1 MHKVSACV
9 LLGAVAISTLSPSPS
24 RAFGLQLGPFSFG
37 IPFFGHPGGIYHR
50 RHAALH
56 HSSFGRHA
64 IYDRANPNDLGGR
77 DPRSKHTASGNPLS
91 GNSPMQGA
99 NPALLYPN
107 LALPSVYQEVFWLA
121 RAAPWGF
128 GYDAIVRTA
137 FDKSRPEREALA
149 CQRPDPA
156 TGIVQRIAAE
166 VRPNAEQKPLLEKLG
181 AALAMA
187 SGALARAC
195 PPQLPPQPVAR
206 LQVIQSQ
213 LQALTL
219 AIDLVRPPLEQFTR
233 SLSAAQ
239 LARSGADSPATATSG
254 CRPAPTP
261 TGWSIDEIDRSIQPA
276 DDLRGALTDLRQ
288 AFTSAAQDIDAHCPA
303 ALPATPLDRLEAIE
317 ARLDASW
324 RATLAMQVALKTFEA
339 SLNDQQRGR
348 FDAMNMAQAQ

>member
-1 MHKVSACV
+1 MGISA
-9 LLGAVAISTLSPSPS
+9 
-24 RAFGLQLGPFSFG
+24 
-37 IPFFGHPGGIYHR
+37 
-50 RHAALH
+50 
-56 HSSFGRHA
+56 
-64 IYDRANPNDLGGR
+64 
-77 DPRSKHTASGNPLS
+77 
-91 GNSPMQGA
+91 
-99 NPALLYPN
+99 
-107 LALPSVYQEVFWLA
+107 
-121 RAAPWGF
+121 
-128 GYDAIVRTA
+128 YDAIVRTA

-233 SLSAAQ
+233 SLSVRAIGALRRRQ
-239 LARSGADSPATATSG
+239 PSDRYERLPSGADTD
-254 CRPAPTP
+254 RLV
-261 TGWSIDEIDRSIQPA
+261 DREIDRSIQPA